1 MANRINMAKRF
12 KDYQPNQL
20 LLFPPSPLDW
30 LPADHPVHFIN
41 EVVEEL
47 NLSAIINDYREKR
60 GQPPYHPVMMVKILI
75 YGYWRGIR
83 SSRKLERALYE
94 DVGFRFLSGNQQPDF
109 WAIAAFRRRHHKVLG
124 ELFVQTVRLA
134 KKAGLVKLGHVA
146 VDGTK
151 IKANASKHS
160 AMSYG
165 YMEKEEERLR
175 QEIERYL
182 KEAEELDRL
191 EDERFGPQSRGYEL
205 PEHLRHPM
213 KRLEA
218 IRKAKAELEA
228 EARQKGE
235 QESKLEPDDK
245 DRPAPKRRSKRAQ
258 QPKPSPKAQYNF
270 TDPDSRIML
279 SSDKSFIQAYNAQA
293 AVDAKSQIIVAA
305 ELTNQAADAPHLLPL
320 IEQIKENLNQKPRE
334 VSADAGYFSETS
346 LRELARLGVEA
357 FIPPDKV
364 KHSEWRTTQ
373 APKGRIPKNATL
385 RERMRRKLKTKQGRA
400 RYKLRQTTV
409 EPVFGQIKQAR
420 GLGQFLLRGL
430 EKVRSAWR
438 FDCAVHNLVKLFRAG
453 VGVKLQGVG
462 A

>member
-1 MANRINMAKRF
+1 MVANVKSMGRRF

-20 LLFPPSPLDW
+20 LLFPPNPLDW

-47 NLSAIINDYREKR
+47 DLSAIINDYQGRR
-60 GQPPYHPVMMVKILI
+60 GQPPYHPVMMVKILV

-94 DVGFRFLSGNQQPDF
+94 DVGFRYLSANQQPDF
-109 WAIAAFRRRHHKVLG
+109 WTIAAFRRRHHKALG

-134 KKAGLVKLGHVA
+134 KRAGLLRLEHVA

-175 QEIERYL
+175 QEVEQYL

-191 EDERFGPQSRGYEL
+191 EDECFGPRSRGYEL

-228 EARQKGE
+228 EARRKAE
-235 QESKLEPDDK
+235 E
-245 DRPAPKRRSKRAQ
+245 KRRHSSEGSSKDKGSE
-258 QPKPSPKAQYNF
+258 KPSPKAQYNF

-293 AVDAKSQIIVAA
+293 AVDARSQIIVAA
-305 ELTNQAADAPHLLPL
+305 DLTNQAADAPHLLPL
-320 IEQIKENLNQKPRE
+320 IEQIEENLSQRPRE
-334 VSADAGYFSETS
+334 VSADAGYFSEAN
-346 LRELARLGVEA
+346 LNGLGYLGIEA

-364 KHSEWRTTQ
+364 KHTEWRAAK
-373 APKGRIPKNATL
+373 APRGRIPKNLTL
-385 RERMRRKLKTKQGRA
+385 REKMRRKLKTKRGRS

-409 EPVFGQIKQAR
+409 EPVFGQIKQGR
-420 GLGQFLLRGL
+420 GLRQFLLRGL
-430 EKVRSAWR
+430 EKVRSSWR
-438 FDCAVHNLVKLFRAG
+438 FDCAVHNLIKLFLAG
-453 VGVKLQGVG
+453 VCVRPEG
-462 A
+462 